1 MKKILTIISICILGL
16 AACSRSY
23 EVHYDFGFDR
33 QELRFKATNTA
44 SYFMV
49 YGDGDWT
56 LTLSKDA
63 PWLTLDAT
71 SGTGMT
77 QVKVRLAKNEGVAR
91 DVTIVAEYH
100 DGSQAELIISQEAS
114 SSSAK
119 AYSLSASTV
128 SLLKLERDLT
138 IPATAKFI
146 PESLGELKYW
156 VEYSSDEDKD
166 WIEGLQFNYTD
177 VTMKVKENTS
187 AADRTAHIFWTFP
200 VAHWEIQDTLSFAV
214 SQTAALPSLELDGSY
229 TLDPASLDSLK
240 ICPDINWDTAVYD
253 FDLSKFSV
261 SEGVTGKYVESGNY
275 LALIAERNTSGQ
287 SRSFNLEWS
296 VMDDET
302 EVVKYTAELVQNN
315 FEVSISLKDSYNL
328 DPEGIDSLRVV
339 PTINWDPSVFDF
351 DLSNFTVSE
360 GVTGKYVKSGNY
372 IALVAEPNT
381 SRQARNFTL
390 QWSVMDNGVEAAK
403 ATSTLVQGFYIPP
416 INLTPNGEYANSY
429 VLTDVEENSYSI
441 DAVLVSGEKP
451 ADDIVSAAVLWETSE
466 GLITR
471 CSYDAAT
478 NKLYV
483 GKKANAMGNA
493 VVKLMNASGKV
504 RWSYHF
510 WMTNTGAAVPEI
522 TVGGHVFLDRN
533 LGAVANTAPLNDE
546 TDAAGMYYQWGRKDP
561 FPSPTSLNATNG
573 SISMTDVYPS
583 GAVSVET
590 QQNGV
595 SVETSIMN
603 PNKYY
608 WGSHNK
614 GAQDW
619 CSTPYDLFWSTSEK
633 TDMDPCP
640 YGYVVPDK
648 SQMEKFVSKISSNSA
663 SRGFII
669 TDDNSQTNY
678 FCKGGYFR
686 RKQSSTHFAH
696 VGQEPHCWTTGTGV
710 NTETS
715 GDAQNETNKDYNG
728 AYATGATSGKNVVVY
743 ARRWGCNIRCVKQ
756 TKTNE

>member
-49 YGDGDWT
+49 YGEGDWT

-63 PWLTLDAT
+63 PWLTLDKMNG
-71 SGTGMT
+71 SGMT
-77 QVKVRLAKNEGVAR
+77 QVNVRLTKNEGVAR
-91 DVTIVAEYH
+91 DVIIVAEYK
-100 DGSQAELIISQEAS
+100 DGSQAELIISQEAAS
-114 SSSAK
+114 TSAK
-119 AYSLSASTV
+119 AYSLSASSV
-128 SLLKLERDLT
+128 NLLKLERDLT

-146 PESLGELKYW
+146 QESLGELKYW
-156 VEYSSDEDKD
+156 VEYSSEEDKD
-166 WIEGLQFNYTD
+166 WIENLQFNYSD
-177 VTMKVKENTS
+177 VTLKVKENTS
-187 AADRTAHIFWTFP
+187 AADRTANIYWTFP
-200 VAHWEIQDTLSFAV
+200 VAHWETQDTLSFAV

-240 ICPDINWDTAVYD
+240 IYPDINWDTAVYD

-302 EVVKYTAELVQNN
+302 EVAKYTAELVQNN
-315 FEVSISLKDSYNL
+315 FQVSISLKDSYNL
-328 DPEGIDSLRVV
+328 DPEGVDSLRVV

-372 IALVAEPNT
+372 IALIAEPNT

-390 QWSVMDNGVEAAK
+390 EWKVMDNGLVAAK
-403 ATSTLVQGFYIPP
+403 ATTTLVQGFYIPP
-416 INLTPNGEYANSY
+416 INLTPNGEYANCY
-429 VLTDVEENSYSI
+429 VLTDVEENYYSI

-478 NKLYV
+478 GKLYV
-483 GKKANAMGNA
+483 GKAADVKGNA
-493 VVKLMNASGKV
+493 VVKMMNASGTV

-510 WMTNTGAAVPEI
+510 WMTNTGADVPEI

-533 LGAVANTAPLNDE
+533 LGAVANTAPLNNE

-669 TDDNSQTNY
+669 TDDNSQPNY

-686 RKQSSTHFAH
+686 RKLSSTHFAH

-715 GDAQNETNKDYNG
+715 GDAQNETIKDYNG